1 MDERTALAGMEA
13 DTLHPRTT
21 SPATLEPDVQA
32 LIQRARPIG
41 PSDRILDLG
50 TGAVSRVLRER
61 LGAAASITTL
71 EGGPD
76 SPLPFADGSFEL
88 VLCQQIVA
96 PELGEVR
103 RVLTPGGRF
112 ISTTSQDGETVRA
125 ALLETGFT
133 DLSIERSG
141 TAAVVCA
148 RRP

>member
-1 MDERTALAGMEA
+1 MDERTALAGQEA
-13 DTLHPRTT
+13 ATLHARAT
-21 SPATLEPDVQA
+21 SPPTPEPDVQA

-50 TGAVSRVLRER
+50 AGAVSRVLRQR
-61 LGAAASITTL
+61 LGAAASITTF
-71 EGGPD
+71 EGGPG

-88 VLCQQIVA
+88 VLCQRIIA
-96 PELGEVR
+96 PALGEVR

-112 ISTTSQDGETVRA
+112 ISHTSQEGETVRA
-125 ALLETGFT
+125 ALLATGFT